1 MVLVVAEKPS
11 VARDIAKVIGA
22 TKRKKGYYEGKGYY
36 VSWCVGHLIELAE
49 PAIYNDK
56 YKKWEIEDLPIIPGH
71 FKTKINK
78 NTAEQFK
85 VLKDLMNKTEV
96 KELIE
101 ATDAGREGELIFRL
115 VYEKAGCTKP
125 FKRLWISSMEEKSIK
140 EGLANMKPGH
150 KYDNLYKA
158 ALCRQRADWLVGI
171 NLTRL
176 YSTMYSKT
184 LPCGRVQTP
193 TINLIVERQRE
204 IENFIPKTY
213 YSLTADL
220 SSFKA
225 YARVDNKEK
234 AEKIIVLCTGKKA
247 IVKNIDKQEKKEN
260 PAGLYDLTKL
270 QREANRLLGY
280 TSQQTLDY
288 LQNLYDNKLATYPR
302 TDSQYITKDQ
312 EQPTFNLIK
321 KLLGNNVYSTIV
333 LNNYST
339 SDINMQRIVNDK
351 KVTDHHAILPTES
364 ITKEKLEAL
373 PTGEKNIITLI
384 LYRLIEAVYL
394 PYVYTATK
402 VILDIEG
409 QEFIASGREIKQQ
422 GYKLIEDQ
430 LRKTINTAKEKEEK
444 PPATLPQIEK
454 GSTHTVKNIEAE
466 EKKTQPPKA
475 YTEDTLLAAM
485 ETAGKNITD
494 QELREAMKDSGLGT
508 PATRAGIIENIIR
521 TNYIKR
527 KGKILLPTEK
537 AYTFIDLVTEKIK
550 RPELTAE
557 WEKQLA
563 KIQRGEIEHTEF
575 LYQVTSFINSFVCET
590 KAHYSPEKTKEIF
603 KSERENIG
611 ICPKCNNKVAIYPKS
626 YSCENWKKGCDFR
639 IWNKIAGKAITKA
652 QAIKLLNKGKT
663 DLIKGFKSKTG
674 NSFEAYL
681 ILKENNEV
689 GFYFP
694 PRKEQK
700 NE

>member
-1 MVLVVAEKPS
+1 MIAEKPS
-11 VARDIAKVIGA
+11 VAKDIAKVIGA
-22 TKRKKGYYEGKGYY
+22 TKRNKGYYEGKGYL
-36 VSWCVGHLIELAE
+36 VSWCIGHLIELAE
-49 PAIYNDK
+49 PAAYDEK
-56 YKKWEIEDLPIIPGH
+56 YKKWAIGDLPIIPGH

-176 YSTMYSKT
+176 YTTMYNKT

-193 TINLIVERQRE
+193 TVNLIVERQRE
-204 IENFIPKTY
+204 IENFIPKIY
-213 YSLTADL
+213 YSLVADFN
-220 SSFKA
+220 SFKA
-225 YARVDNKEK
+225 YTKVDNKEK
-234 AEKIIVLCTGKKA
+234 AQEIVTQCIGKKA
-247 IVKNIDKQEKKEN
+247 TTKKIDKQEKKEN

-288 LQNLYDNKLATYPR
+288 AQKLYNSKLATYPR

-312 EQPTFNLIK
+312 EQPTLNLIK
-321 KLLGNNVYSTIV
+321 KLFTNQMYSTAV

-339 SDINMQRIVNDK
+339 EKINMQRIVNDK

-364 ITKEKLEAL
+364 VTEEKLESL
-373 PTGEKNIITLI
+373 PTGEKNILTLI

-409 QEFIASGREIKQQ
+409 QEFTATGREIKQP
-422 GYKLIEDQ
+422 GYKIIEAQ
-430 LRKTINTAKEKEEK
+430 LKNIINAAKEKKES
-444 PPATLPQIEK
+444 PSATLPPMEEGNIYP
-454 GSTHTVKNIEAE
+454 VKNITAE
-466 EKKTQPPKA
+466 EKRTQPVKA

-485 ETAGKNITD
+485 ETAGKNISD
-494 QELREAMKDSGLGT
+494 QELKEAMKDSGLGT
-508 PATRAGIIENIIR
+508 PATRAGIIENIIK
-521 TNYIKR
+521 TEYIKR
-527 KGKILLPTEK
+527 NKKTLIPTEK
-537 AYTFIDLVTEKIK
+537 AYTFIDLVTEKVK

-563 KIQRGEIEHTEF
+563 QIQRGEVKHTIF
-575 LYQVTSFINSFVCET
+575 LDQVSSFINSFVLET
-590 KAHYSPEKTKEIF
+590 KADYSPEKSKDIF
-603 KSERENIG
+603 TSERENIG
-611 ICPKCNNKVAIYPKS
+611 PCPKCNNNIVIYPKS
-626 YSCENWKKGCDFR
+626 YSCENWKDGCKFV
-639 IWNKIAGKAITKA
+639 IWKKIAGKTITKA
-652 QAIKLLNKGKT
+652 QATKLLDKGKS
-663 DLIKGFKSKTG
+663 DLIKGFKSKAG
-674 NSFEAYL
+674 NTFTAYL
-681 ILKENNEV
+681 ILKENKSV
-689 GFYFP
+689 GFDFP
-694 PRKEQK
+694 PRK
-700 NE
+700 